1 MDNELLT
8 KTQLEAWNNSFK
20 VSSLKEENA
29 ELRKQIRELK
39 EMLCDNTYERRLEE
53 RIKMLISIL
62 NEKL

>member
-1 MDNELLT
+1 MENELLT